1 MAKKKKLSE
10 RAKVIIRQ
18 RAATTRRQNRQE
30 DLRDYLDGTAYI
42 RNLNKIH
49 DRVKEKWSTMDSDQI
64 AASRLQAD
72 INFKLLCKV
81 MPDLKMVEIQ
91 GEMKHLHQHMSRGE
105 VDGLLLA
112 AGIEPDEAF
121 KQLKIV
127 NG

>member
-30 DLRDYLDGTAYI
+30 DLRDYLDGAAYI

-49 DRVKEKWSTMDSDQI
+49 DRVKAKWHTMDSDQI

-72 INFKLLCKV
+72 INFKLLSKV

-91 GEMKHLHQHMSRGE
+91 GEMKHLHQQMSRGE
-105 VDGLLLA
+105 IDGLLLA
-112 AGIEPDEAF
+112 SGIEPDEAF